1 MFYLSLLS
9 QFDEAVQLNRRVST
23 GDYASWYWNWKK
35 AAADVWLFQLLWQL
49 RRLRQYSRRERKS
62 HVVACPRACRQLGK
76 GYTALFFLP
85 SWHLQLLTL
94 SNPQKKMPR
103 WVLGI
108 VTLQWWV
115 AVVIRTAFCFSLQ
128 VAPTVASGFTCT
140 QSAIGAGGV
149 SETGPAEV
157 FSMLSGAQACST
169 DHLFEW
175 DVMHS
180 CRRLYEATGNRRITS
195 CAAAGSWQGRHEGN
209 RMSVKDVLFGRA
221 VILRTV
227 WLRRNLMH
235 NDKVT
240 AAGQD
245 RRKPHYCRHTIA
257 PQHFFSWCFFAV
269 TTPLLVGSSTLLAR
283 LYNRMSS
290 QRAFIT

>member
-1 MFYLSLLS
+1 MLLHVLVLV
-9 QFDEAVQLNRRVST
+9 D
-23 GDYASWYWNWKK
+23 SWIK
-35 AAADVWLFQLLWQL
+35 VTQ
-49 RRLRQYSRRERKS
+49 
-62 HVVACPRACRQLGK
+62 
-76 GYTALFFLP
+76 LFFSAQLTFAA
-85 SWHLQLLTL
+85 LLLTL
-94 SNPQKKMPR
+94 FNPQKKMPR
-103 WVLGI
+103 RVLGI
-108 VTLQWWV
+108 VTSQWSV
-115 AVVIRTAFCFSLQ
+115 AVVMRAAFSFSLQ
-128 VAPTVASGFTCT
+128 VAHTVASGFTCS

-149 SETGPAEV
+149 SETGPVEV

-180 CRRLYEATGNRRITS
+180 CRRLYEAIGNRRITS
-195 CAAAGSWQGRHEGN
+195 SAAGSWWGRHEGN
-209 RMSVKDVLFGRA
+209 RVSVKDVPFGRA
-221 VILRTV
+221 VILRAV
-227 WLRRNLMH
+227 RLRRSLMH

-269 TTPLLVGSSTLLAR
+269 ITLLLVGSSTLLTR

-290 QRAFIT
+290 QTAFIT